1 MKKINSVIDFA
12 FKDTNQSKISNHNYI
27 IANWCKSSK
36 SFVFEMN
43 SLKIAVEYLII
54 NSSFSIGDQIFQ
66 QIIGVSMGWDPWSF
80 FTNLFFF
87 FHYEWQYMNKFKKE
101 NVISAQKFCYILRF
115 IDDLITINNEN
126 FVHIHSILYIMLILN
141 ILTYGSFV

>member
-12 FKDTNQSKISNHNYI
+12 FKDTNQSKISNHNYS

-43 SLKIAVEYLII
+43 SLKIAVEYHII

-66 QIIGVSMGWDPWSF
+66 QIIGISMGWDPWSF
-80 FTNLFFF
+80 FINLFF
-87 FHYEWQYMNKFKKE
+87 FHYEWQYMNSFKKE
-101 NVISAQKFCYILRF
+101 NVISTQKFCYIFRF

-126 FVHIHSILYIMLILN
+126 FVHIHSILYIIVILN
-141 ILTYGSFV
+141 ILTYWSFV